1 MNRSQ
6 TVTQSASNDAPA
18 AAKLFT
24 FNDRNDTT
32 IVGSLE
38 AETEVALH
46 AFTAPMTGSLFI
58 SPDIGTHAMVSL
70 LDADQHPLLTVGS
83 FFLAHPVEAG
93 RKYFIRVSMAVGT
106 YAVSLSARP

>member
-1 MNRSQ
+1 MFRSTSPAQ
-6 TVTQSASNDAPA
+6 TDPA
-18 AAKLFT
+18 TKLFT
-24 FNDRNDTT
+24 FNNRNDTT
-32 IVGSLE
+32 ITGSLE
-38 AETEVALH
+38 AETDVALH

-70 LDADQHPLLTVGS
+70 LDADHNPLLTVGS

-93 RKYFIRVSMAVGT
+93 QTYFIRVSMAVGT